1 MQIRIS
7 GGRME
12 TEVNELTVSPCGLPS
27 EALTVATATPVA
39 NIEQAFRK
47 ASVLKRG
54 AELGCGLGAGL
65 DKAITL
71 ILS

>member
-1 MQIRIS
+1 MQIKII
-7 GGRME
+7 GGWME
-12 TEVNELTVSPCGLPS
+12 TEVNELTVSPWGVPS
-27 EALTVATATPVA
+27 GARTVATATPVA

-47 ASVLKRG
+47 ASALKSG
-54 AELGCGLGAGL
+54 AGPLRELEAGL

>member
-7 GGRME
+7 GGWME
-12 TEVNELTVSPCGLPS
+12 TDVNELTVSPCGVPS
-27 EALTVATATPVA
+27 GALTVATATPVA

-47 ASVLKRG
+47 ASVLKLG
-54 AELGCGLGAGL
+54 AELGCALEAGL